1 MKILLASAE
10 VTPFAKTGGLADVCG
25 ALPLALSELE
35 HEVAVIMPAYQQV
48 HQSGQ
53 QIESTGI
60 SLDIPIGNHYVSGE
74 LLRSTL
80 PNSNVMVY
88 LVRQDNYFD
97 RKELY
102 RAAGEDYRD
111 NCERFVFF
119 SRAVMEAIHLLD
131 LAPDV
136 LHVNDWQT
144 GLIPAYL
151 KIEYASARGFENI
164 ATVMTIHN
172 LAYQG
177 QFWHWDMLMTG
188 LDWKYFNWREME
200 FFGRLNLLK
209 TGIVFADAITTVS
222 PRYAQEIQTA
232 EDGAGLHGVIAHRSD
247 VLSGILNGVD
257 DRVWN
262 PSCDPHLISNYDVS
276 NWQEG
281 KAKCKCA
288 LQSEM
293 GLPTRPEVPLIGLV
307 GRLACQKGFDL
318 IGEVL
323 PKWAESEDVQWVF
336 LGTGE
341 PEYHQLLEIIG
352 EKYSDRVGVQLGF
365 SDALAHRIEAGAD
378 MFLMPSQ
385 YEPCGLNQMYS
396 LKYGTVPIV
405 RATGG
410 LADTV
415 IDANEQNLIAQ
426 TANGFSFEHYS
437 PLALDETLRRACK
450 MFGDV
455 ASWQQLVE
463 RGMRQDWSWNRSA
476 QNYVDF
482 YQQTISR
489 VQDGVLS

>member
-1 MKILLASAE
+1 M
-10 VTPFAKTGGLADVCG
+10 
-25 ALPLALSELE
+25 
-35 HEVAVIMPAYQQV
+35 
-48 HQSGQ
+48 
-53 QIESTGI
+53 
-60 SLDIPIGNHYVSGE
+60 
-74 LLRSTL
+74 
-80 PNSNVMVY
+80 
-88 LVRQDNYFD
+88 
-97 RKELY
+97 
-102 RAAGEDYRD
+102 
-111 NCERFVFF
+111 
-119 SRAVMEAIHLLD
+119 
-131 LAPDV
+131 
-136 LHVNDWQT
+136 
-144 GLIPAYL
+144 
-151 KIEYASARGFENI
+151 
-164 ATVMTIHN
+164 
-172 LAYQG
+172 
-177 QFWHWDMLMTG
+177 
-188 LDWKYFNWREME
+188 
-200 FFGRLNLLK
+200 
-209 TGIVFADAITTVS
+209 
-222 PRYAQEIQTA
+222 
-232 EDGAGLHGVIAHRSD
+232 
-247 VLSGILNGVD
+247 
-257 DRVWN
+257 
-262 PSCDPHLISNYDVS
+262 
-276 NWQEG
+276 
-281 KAKCKCA
+281 
-288 LQSEM
+288 
-293 GLPTRPEVPLIGLV
+293 PTRAEVPLIGLV
-307 GRLACQKGFDL
+307 GRLACQKRFDL
-318 IGEVL
+318 IGGVL
-323 PKWAESEDVQWVF
+323 LKWAESEDVQWVF